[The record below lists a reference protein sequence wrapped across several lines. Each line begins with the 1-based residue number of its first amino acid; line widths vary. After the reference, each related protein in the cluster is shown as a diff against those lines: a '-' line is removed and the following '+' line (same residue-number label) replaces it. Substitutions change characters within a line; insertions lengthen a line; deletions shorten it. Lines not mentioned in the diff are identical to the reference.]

1 MIVFLVLVLLIIN
14 ILEAFVNLYEMKI
27 RELKYREGRVSMLTD
42 VYDILINEEPE
53 NFLNSLNKLADK
65 EIGE

>member
-27 RELKYREGRVSMLTD
+27 RELKYHEGRVSMLTD
-42 VYDILINEEPE
+42 VY
-53 NFLNSLNKLADK
+53 AK
-65 EIGE
+65 EHI